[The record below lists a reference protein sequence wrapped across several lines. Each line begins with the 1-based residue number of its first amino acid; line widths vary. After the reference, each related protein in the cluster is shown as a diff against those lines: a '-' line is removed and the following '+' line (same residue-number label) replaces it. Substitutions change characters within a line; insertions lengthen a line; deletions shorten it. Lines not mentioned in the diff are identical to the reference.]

1 MSIKSNIAISDS
13 GFLFD
18 ANTGDSYTVNKTGQ
32 VILSMIK
39 EGADTEEIAKNIM
52 EEYDVE
58 KSTLMHYIDDFV
70 NMLKRYELFEAE
82 GE

>member
-39 EGADTEEIAKNIM
+39 EGADTEEIAQKIM